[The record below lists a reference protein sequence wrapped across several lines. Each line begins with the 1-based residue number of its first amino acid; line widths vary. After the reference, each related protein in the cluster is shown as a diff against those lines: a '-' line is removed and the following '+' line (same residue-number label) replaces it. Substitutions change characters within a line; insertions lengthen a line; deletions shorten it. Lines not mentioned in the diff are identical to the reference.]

1 MDGDES
7 ALETLLNV
15 CPELPRWT
23 RYRTRNFTF
32 RNPGIGSVIEWVMV
46 ALIISWAGFASF
58 GLGRSIVL
66 VIFGLLMLLYAH
78 TKWKNIV
85 SDRRS
90 LEQWRSRIGTLKDE
104 IENKL
109 QEL

>member
-1 MDGDES
+1 M
-7 ALETLLNV
+7 A
-15 CPELPRWT
+15 
-23 RYRTRNFTF
+23 
-32 RNPGIGSVIEWVMV
+32 SVIGWVIV

-66 VIFGLLMLLYAH
+66 IMFGLLMVLYAH

-90 LEQWRSRIGTLKDE
+90 LEQWRSRIGTLKEE